1 MKILLLSD
9 LPPCINH
16 TGGLFL
22 DRLCTYLIESGCEIV
37 AYIVKNDEVYTVLPE
52 DKKQSIKFKFDR
64 KPRENVGHTKGPVA
78 SLVFD
83 RFTNITYI
91 PKLEKRIL
99 DFINTEKPDLIWG
112 VIQGQTMTK
121 IVRPIAEKS
130 NVKYIIQFY
139 DAISW
144 WFQANRVDRLTQKR
158 VMKEYGKM
166 LKNSY
171 CFIGASDEMARDYA
185 KKYDIARSVGIMM
198 PFDKGNQYSEKVE
211 RDDSDFVIAISGQ
224 LYARST
230 IAAMTEALSQMKW
243 QYRGKRIVFRIYG
256 PEIVFYGLQNAYI
269 EYRGWIE
276 QEQLLYELNEADL
289 LYCPYRFDE
298 DFREVASYSFPG
310 KLSTYMKTGVPIV
323 VHAPDYSSIS
333 KFINKHKC
341 GYIINTVDVEKVKTI
356 IQEIIISKDKNK
368 YVERANETANVFLS
382 EETTKRKMLYSVGL
396 RDTYD

>member
-121 IVRPIAEKS
+121 IVRPIAKKS
-130 NVKYIIQFY
+130 NIKYIIQFY

-144 WFQANRVDRLTQKR
+144 WFQANRIDKLTQKK
-158 VMKEYGKM
+158 VMKEYAKM
-166 LKNSY
+166 LHNSY
-171 CFIGASDEMARDYA
+171 CFIGASEEMANDYA
-185 KKYDIARSVGIMM
+185 LKYDINRSVGIMM
-198 PFDKGNQYSEKVE
+198 PFDKGNAYSEKIE
-211 RDDSDFVIAISGQ
+211 RNDNDFVIAISGQ

-230 IAAMTEALSQMKW
+230 IAALTEALTQLKW
-243 QYRGKRIVFRIYG
+243 QYNGKRIVFRIYG
-256 PEIVFYGLQNAYI
+256 PEIVFYGLQDAHV
-269 EYRGWIE
+269 EYRGWID
-276 QEQLLYELNEADL
+276 QKQLLQELNTADL

-298 DFREVASYSFPG
+298 HFKEVASYSFPG
-310 KLSTYMKTGVPIV
+310 KLSTYMKTGVPLV
-323 VHAPDYSSIS
+323 VHAPEYSSIAS
-333 KFINKHKC
+333 FIKKYEC
-341 GYIINTVDVEKVKTI
+341 GYLIETVNVETI
-356 IQEIIISKDKNK
+356 KKEIEKIISDNKKDAL
-368 YVERANETANVFLS
+368 VVRANEVANEVLS
-382 EETTKRKMLYSVGL
+382 DEITKRKILYAVGL
-396 RDTYD
+396 RESVK